1 MPRSCTP
8 TLAAAA
14 AALLLATAAPA
25 ALAQA
30 SAPAPAATAATATTA
45 APSMGFQQV
54 VDRVSALGYTDVR
67 EVERKG
73 DKLFEVKARNPQGR
87 RAELLVDARSG
98 EVLRTEV
105 K

>member
-1 MPRSCTP
+1 MPRSSTP

-14 AALLLATAAPA
+14 AALLLATTAPA

-30 SAPAPAATAATATTA
+30 SAPAPAAAATTA